1 MNIMY
6 QIEVATNQ
14 AWFSDPDRT
23 VRSDRDNWEP
33 LTNTVL
39 LTTRTVLCTKSRKPF
54 EPRLNRPDLRTMNGS
69 HSSDQRFKKKRQN
82 YKLIAPYHHPIISI
96 SSMFDRIS

>member
-14 AWFSDPDRT
+14 AWFLDPDRT
-23 VRSDRDNWEP
+23 VRSDRDNREP

-39 LTTRTVLCTKSRKPF
+39 LTTKIVLCTKSTKPF
-54 EPRLNRPDLRTMNGS
+54 EPRLNRPDLRTVNGS
-69 HSSDQRFKKKRQN
+69 HGSDQRFKKKKKN
-82 YKLIAPYHHPIISI
+82 YKLIAPYHHG
-96 SSMFDRIS
+96 

>member
-23 VRSDRDNWEP
+23 VRSDQDNREP

-39 LTTRTVLCTKSRKPF
+39 ITTRIV
-54 EPRLNRPDLRTMNGS
+54 
-69 HSSDQRFKKKRQN
+69 
-82 YKLIAPYHHPIISI
+82 
-96 SSMFDRIS
+96 

>member
-23 VRSDRDNWEP
+23 VRSDRDNREP
-33 LTNTVL
+33 LTNTIL
-39 LTTRTVLCTKSRKPF
+39 LTTRIVLCTKSTKPF
-54 EPRLNRPDLRTMNGS
+54 EQRLNRPDLRIVNGS
-69 HSSDQRFKKKRQN
+69 HGLDQRFFFKKK
-82 YKLIAPYHHPIISI
+82 IT
-96 SSMFDRIS
+96 SS